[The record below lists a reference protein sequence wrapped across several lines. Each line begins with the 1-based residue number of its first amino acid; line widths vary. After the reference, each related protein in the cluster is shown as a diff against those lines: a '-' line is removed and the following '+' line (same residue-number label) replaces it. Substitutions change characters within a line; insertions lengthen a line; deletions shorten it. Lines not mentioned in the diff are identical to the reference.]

1 MQTSLPFENLS
12 SLTLNSA
19 MIQMHH
25 LFLQISY
32 TSSRGSAKQ
41 KSKVQD
47 LAANQDY
54 TAWVEQLATGSI
66 SLAVLQTTN
75 SSHISYLKLH

>member
-1 MQTSLPFENLS
+1 
-12 SLTLNSA
+12 

-25 LFLQISY
+25 LFLKISY
-32 TSSRGSAKQ
+32 TSNRGSAKQ

-47 LAANQDY
+47 LAANQNY
-54 TAWVEQLATGSI
+54 TVWLEQLATGTI

-75 SSHISYLKLH
+75 SSHIPYLELH